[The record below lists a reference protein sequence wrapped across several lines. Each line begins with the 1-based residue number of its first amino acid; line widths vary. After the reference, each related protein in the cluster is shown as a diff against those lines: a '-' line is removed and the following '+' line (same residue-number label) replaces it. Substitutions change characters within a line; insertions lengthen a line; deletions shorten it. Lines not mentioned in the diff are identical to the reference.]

1 MNQFTPRANMPE
13 NNIPFSSKKALDTT
27 YIPQEE
33 LNQAN
38 QAKAQEKSDI
48 ISKTKNLTAAI
59 VGASA
64 LTLNV
69 ATANITPD
77 HSDIPKEKAL
87 SSTYNIAGITTSR
100 DIKVGF
106 GKPAEA
112 APTAQTAP
120 NAIPAGVSEA
130 EWNNPDTSTAN
141 GLSIALAKMTK
152 NPTLGYKMFV
162 PAFSGL
168 KPEHFS
174 LVQEAYAT
182 IIQSNDK
189 LTRQSVALYHIARS
203 FEAYYNAMACIDEFN
218 EKGYLSMET
227 CRKYDFNI
235 EQFGEGM
242 VYSESLNPQA
252 QTILAPYMSEDT
264 YKKVTKEYLRAME
277 ESIKID
283 KEHNR
288 ALREVNKNLQAIVDG
303 SRK

>member
-1 MNQFTPRANMPE
+1 MRMNQFTPRANMPE

-77 HSDIPKEKAL
+77 HSDMPKEKAL
-87 SSTYNIAGITTSR
+87 SSTDNIAGITTSR

-112 APTAQTAP
+112 APTTQTAP
-120 NAIPAGVSEA
+120 NTIPAGVSEA

-152 NPTLGYKMFV
+152 NPILGYKLFPPV
-162 PAFSGL
+162 FANL
-168 KPEHFS
+168 KPEH
-174 LVQEAYAT
+174 LALMQEAYIT
-182 IIQSNDK
+182 VVQSNNNFI
-189 LTRQSVALYHIARS
+189 TQSVALYHIA
-203 FEAYYNAMACIDEFN
+203 EA
-218 EKGYLSMET
+218 
-227 CRKYDFNI
+227 
-235 EQFGEGM
+235 FGEFK
-242 VYSESLNPQA
+242 
-252 QTILAPYMSEDT
+252 
-264 YKKVTKEYLRAME
+264 KKVDEYYA
-277 ESIKID
+277 
-283 KEHNR
+283 
-288 ALREVNKNLQAIVDG
+288 
-303 SRK
+303 

>member
-77 HSDIPKEKAL
+77 HSDMPKEKAL
-87 SSTYNIAGITTSR
+87 SSTDNIAGITTSR

-152 NPTLGYKMFV
+152 APAVAYEMFRPHFEV
-162 PAFSGL
+162 L
-168 KPEHFS
+168 KSEH
-174 LVQEAYAT
+174 LRLMQESYVAVV
-182 IIQSNDK
+182 QSNNN
-189 LTRQSVALYHIARS
+189 LINQTIALYHIA
-203 FEAYYNAMACIDEFN
+203 EAFGQYYNAMVCIDEFN
-218 EKGYLSMET
+218 RTGYLTMET
-227 CRKYDFNI
+227 VEKYDFNV
-235 EQFGEGM
+235 EQFGGGM
-242 VYSESLNPQA
+242 VYSESLNSKA
-252 QTILAPYMSEDT
+252 KDILAPYMSKEAYDR
-264 YKKVTKEYLRAME
+264 VTKEYIRVLQKSVEM
-277 ESIKID
+277 D
-283 KEHNR
+283 KEHSQ
-288 ALREVNKNLQAIVDG
+288 VHISV
-303 SRK
+303 

>member
-69 ATANITPD
+69 ATADITPD
-77 HSDIPKEKAL
+77 HSDMPKEKAL
-87 SSTYNIAGITTSR
+87 SSTDNMAGITTSR

-112 APTAQTAP
+112 APAAQAAP

-152 NPTLGYKMFV
+152 NPVLGYKLFPPV
-162 PAFSGL
+162 FANL
-168 KPEHFS
+168 KPEH
-174 LVQEAYAT
+174 LALMQEAYIT
-182 IIQSNDK
+182 IAQNNNNLADQS
-189 LTRQSVALYHIARS
+189 TAMYRIAIA
-203 FEAYYNAMACIDEFN
+203 FGQYYNAMTCINEFN
-218 EKGYLSMET
+218 NKGYLTQET
-227 CRKYDFNI
+227 YKKYSFNI
-235 EQFGEGM
+235 EYFGRGM
-242 VYSESLNPQA
+242 VYMEKLNSQA
-252 QTILAPYMSEDT
+252 QTMLAPYMSEEAYRRVVD
-264 YKKVTKEYLRAME
+264 EYLDMMRKSNAADE
-277 ESIKID
+277 EYNKQLKATND
-283 KEHNR
+283 
-288 ALREVNKNLQAIVDG
+288 ALRAILG
-303 SRK
+303 K

>member
-69 ATANITPD
+69 ATADITPD
-77 HSDIPKEKAL
+77 HSNMPKEKAL
-87 SSTYNIAGITTSR
+87 SSTDNIAGITTSR

-152 NPTLGYKMFV
+152 APAVAYKRFA
-162 PAFSGL
+162 PYFEAL
-168 KPEHFS
+168 KPQH
-174 LVQEAYAT
+174 LALMQEAYIT
-182 IIQSNDK
+182 VVQSNNNFI
-189 LTRQSVALYHIARS
+189 TQSVALYHIA
-203 FEAYYNAMACIDEFN
+203 EAFGQYYNAMACIDEFN
-218 EKGYLSMET
+218 RKGYLTMET
-227 CRKYDFNI
+227 YRKYDFNV
-235 EQFGEGM
+235 ELFGGGM

-252 QTILAPYMSEDT
+252 KAMLAPYMSEEAYHRVFNEYINAMRKSSSMDT
-264 YKKVTKEYLRAME
+264 EFIKKQEELIRTLKTVT
-277 ESIKID
+277 
-283 KEHNR
+283 
-288 ALREVNKNLQAIVDG
+288 Q
-303 SRK
+303 

>member
-69 ATANITPD
+69 ATADITPD
-77 HSDIPKEKAL
+77 HSDMPKEKAL
-87 SSTYNIAGITTSR
+87 SSTDNMAGITTSR

-112 APTAQTAP
+112 APATQTAP
-120 NAIPAGVSEA
+120 NTIPAGVSEA

-152 NPTLGYKMFV
+152 APAVAYEMFNSSF
-162 PAFSGL
+162 ASL
-168 KPEHFS
+168 KSEHLS
-174 LVQEAYAT
+174 LMQNAYIT
-182 IIQSNDK
+182 VIQSNVN
-189 LTRQSVALYHIARS
+189 LTKQAVALCYMAEA
-203 FEAYYNAMACIDEFN
+203 FEAYYNAMVCIDEFHN
-218 EKGYLSMET
+218 TGYLTIET
-227 CRKYDFNI
+227 LQKYDFNV
-235 EQFGEGM
+235 ERFVGGM
-242 VYSESLNPQA
+242 VYMEKLNPQA
-252 QTILAPYMSEDT
+252 QAMLAPYMSEDA
-264 YKKVTKEYLRAME
+264 YNKVTKEYLRAME

>member
-77 HSDIPKEKAL
+77 HSGMPKEKAL
-87 SSTYNIAGITTSR
+87 SSTDNIAGITTSR

-112 APTAQTAP
+112 APATQTAP
-120 NAIPAGVSEA
+120 NTIPAGVSEA

-152 NPTLGYKMFV
+152 NPVLGYKLFPPV
-162 PAFSGL
+162 FANL
-168 KPEHFS
+168 KPEH
-174 LVQEAYAT
+174 LALMQEAYIT
-182 IIQSNDK
+182 IAQNNNNLADQS
-189 LTRQSVALYHIARS
+189 TAMYRIAIA
-203 FEAYYNAMACIDEFN
+203 FGQYYNAMACIDEFN
-218 EKGYLSMET
+218 RTGYLTMET
-227 CRKYDFNI
+227 VKKFDFNV
-235 EQFGEGM
+235 EYFGRGM
-242 VYSESLNPQA
+242 VYMEKLNPQA
-252 QTILAPYMSEDT
+252 KAILAPYMSEEAFHR
-264 YKKVTKEYLRAME
+264 VFNEYMNVMNKSNA
-277 ESIKID
+277 ID
-283 KEHNR
+283 KEFIKKQEELIR
-288 ALREVNKNLQAIVDG
+288 TLKTVTQ
-303 SRK
+303 

>member
-69 ATANITPD
+69 ATADITPD
-77 HSDIPKEKAL
+77 HSNMPKEKAL
-87 SSTYNIAGITTSR
+87 SSTDNMAGITTSR

-112 APTAQTAP
+112 APAAQTAP
-120 NAIPAGVSEA
+120 NTIPAGVSEA

-152 NPTLGYKMFV
+152 APAVAYKRFA
-162 PAFSGL
+162 PYFEAL
-168 KPEHFS
+168 KPQH
-174 LVQEAYAT
+174 LALMQEAYIT
-182 IIQSNDK
+182 VVQSNNNFI
-189 LTRQSVALYHIARS
+189 TQSVALYHIA
-203 FEAYYNAMACIDEFN
+203 EAFGEYYKIKACIDEFN
-218 EKGYLSMET
+218 RTGYLSKEFND
-227 CRKYDFNI
+227 KNDFNL
-235 EQFGEGM
+235 EYFGGGM

-252 QTILAPYMSEDT
+252 KAILAPYMSEEA
-264 YKKVTKEYLRAME
+264 YHRIFREYMNALNA
-277 ESIKID
+277 SIEID
-283 KEHNR
+283 KEHNK
-288 ALREVNKNLQAIVDG
+288 ALREMNAALRVMLQ
-303 SRK
+303 K